1 MDRVMDILRFDQIL
15 VLTVFM
21 AVLGAVWLLVQRN
34 KHKLSGK
41 LHNGRRLHLR
51 ESVALNAH
59 QRATILSVDGRDYLV
74 LHGKTGTPALQALAH
89 SAPMDGAEVGGQA

>member
-1 MDRVMDILRFDQIL
+1 MDILRFDQVL

-34 KHKLSGK
+34 KAKLSGK
-41 LHNGRRLHLR
+41 LHNGRRLLVR
-51 ESVALNAH
+51 ESVALTPH

-74 LHGKTGTPALQALAH
+74 VHGKVGAPAVQPLDTAAQI
-89 SAPMDGAEVGGQA
+89 GGQA